1 MSDYLDNNGPLLR
14 FLIQAMSS
22 RIGILKVNSFNDEDI
37 LNLPYPEGIHSLK
50 LTEADAIVINDAIEY
65 YSNPRKSSV
74 HKKLYQEEMPIE
86 DIPLFTDLFCKGF
99 NTYASTKDKEFS
111 LTKIIDAGDYFAVQL
126 ELREIGYRGY
136 TIDNNKEIASY
147 LKSVFPAQAKKLPVA
162 HIQKIMKVYG
172 KGVIVLVKPKQR
184 RFWLQSIAL
193 RDSDDIFADNIK
205 MLQAHV

>member
-1 MSDYLDNNGPLLR
+1 
-14 FLIQAMSS
+14 MSS

-147 LKSVFPAQAKKLPVA
+147 LKSVFPAQAKKLPIA